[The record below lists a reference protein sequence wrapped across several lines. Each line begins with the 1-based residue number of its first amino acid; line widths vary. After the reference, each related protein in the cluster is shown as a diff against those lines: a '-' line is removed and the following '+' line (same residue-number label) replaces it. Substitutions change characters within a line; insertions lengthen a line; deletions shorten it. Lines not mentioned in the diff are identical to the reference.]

1 MTVPPAIRRNLYF
14 SLTAMVCVLVVG
26 GFLFHDSEIGNYVVP
41 GVAFFGSFILLSVLN
56 EREFR
61 RQERSGEIPPS

>member
-1 MTVPPAIRRNLYF
+1 MTLPPAIRRNLYL

-56 EREFR
+56 DRELR
-61 RQERSGEIPPS
+61 REEQRGGTPSP